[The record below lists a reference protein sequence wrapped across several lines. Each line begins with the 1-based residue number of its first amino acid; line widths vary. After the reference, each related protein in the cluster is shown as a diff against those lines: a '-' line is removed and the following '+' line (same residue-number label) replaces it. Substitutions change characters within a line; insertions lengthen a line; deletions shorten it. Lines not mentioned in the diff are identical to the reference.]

1 MSKDELIIIKWLLN
15 ILGRDNNKYIL
26 IATIHKYE
34 PGLFNPLDTMIAIKN
49 IAIIPISAKI
59 FS

>member
-1 MSKDELIIIKWLLN
+1 MIKWLLN
-15 ILGRDNNKYIL
+15 ILGRENNKYIL
-26 IATIHKYE
+26 IATINKYE